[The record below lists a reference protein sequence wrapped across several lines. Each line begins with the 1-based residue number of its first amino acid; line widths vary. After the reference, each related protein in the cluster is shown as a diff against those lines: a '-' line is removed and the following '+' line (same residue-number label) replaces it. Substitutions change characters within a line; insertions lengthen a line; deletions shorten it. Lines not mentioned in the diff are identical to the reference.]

1 MIINELVIYG
11 FGKWV
16 DKTFPINE
24 NLQIFIGENES
35 GKSTIAAFIQQ
46 ILFGFPR
53 SNAKEKSYEPK
64 FASEYGG
71 KLLISDE
78 RYGDLS
84 IERTLKT
91 KMRGDVVVTFEN
103 GETADESF
111 LEILLNGVSQT
122 FYQSIFGFDLEGLQQ
137 VDKLSKNDA
146 NRFFIDAGL
155 LGGDRFIKRY
165 DEVDAKAQTL
175 YTPRATKRPLN
186 VAIAELDDLT
196 RQLERAKEKNS
207 QYLQL
212 LATKQDLK
220 TEENKK
226 QEERLRLQNEGRE
239 IDRLSDQY
247 EEYER
252 YKKLHHFFQENP
264 LTRLPKEGLNDMKRY
279 REQLENLD
287 KKLIE
292 QEQRLDQLK
301 TQFVPSKLLEAYQ
314 NNDEIFEDIQKQL
327 PYIEEA
333 LAQNTVLIEEQND
346 LINRLEKLAENL
358 GVDID
363 NPPVLDE
370 TAETEWQR
378 IEEAW
383 GKKASEKK
391 SILEDHQKVQAEL
404 EEQEVQSSTNQADNN
419 SSQKGLY
426 IAGIIIGILLLLF
439 STNSLQL
446 VGAVVAAI
454 SAVLFFMSF
463 RQNNDDTSV
472 FDTQI
477 DELKTREQTLKTER
491 EKIDKELN
499 QLNNQ
504 WQDFKQQY
512 HLSSAFDHMSS
523 HRAIVNLDQL
533 NYYKGQ
539 LDSIN
544 QRLDN
549 FYSRVDTFDEELAV
563 LRPFMTTKRHNLEQY
578 IQEVRQLIDT
588 LVKQKEAQ
596 KSYLEN
602 AKNVEQ
608 QKVNIKED
616 KRNTQEKMEKLFHNI
631 DAENLDDYFKQYND
645 YEKYSEWYDEYN
657 ALKEKLKNDLNTYHI
672 YGSQNKL
679 GERKRTIS
687 KTIQEIN
694 RDIQE
699 SRDLAVGNAAD
710 IQLLEDGGNYSTLLQ
725 EVENKK
731 SELKDLVDEWVVLKL
746 QSDLIKRTLENAQEG
761 LLPEAI
767 EEANKCFKRLTS
779 ERYTEILFVNNYL
792 KVKRAD
798 GEIFDASELSTATAE
813 QLYVAMRFAFI
824 LSVNETMQLPII
836 IDDGFVNFDH
846 FRTEVMWDII
856 AYMSQF
862 TQVICFTHNEGL
874 ESEFSESEI
883 LLL

>member
-16 DKTFPINE
+16 DKTFSLNE

-46 ILFGFPR
+46 VLFGFPR

-71 KLLISDE
+71 KLLISDD
-78 RYGDLS
+78 RYGNLS
-84 IERTLKT
+84 IERTLRT

-122 FYQSIFGFDLEGLQQ
+122 FYQSIFGFDLEGLQE
-137 VDKLSKNDA
+137 VEKLSKNDA

-165 DEVDAKAQTL
+165 DELDAKAQAL

-186 VAIAELDDLT
+186 LAIAELDDLT
-196 RQLERAKEKNS
+196 RQLERTKEKNS

-220 TEENKK
+220 TEENQK

-239 IDRLSDQY
+239 LDRLSDQY

-252 YKKLHHFFQENP
+252 YEKLHQFFQENP

-287 KKLIE
+287 KKIIE
-292 QEQRLDQLK
+292 QGKRLEQLK

-314 NNDEIFEDIQKQL
+314 NNEEIFEAIQKHL

-333 LAQNTVLIEEQND
+333 LTQNTLLIKEQND

-370 TAETEWQR
+370 TAEAEWQG
-378 IEEAW
+378 IEEAR
-383 GKKASEKK
+383 EKK
-391 SILEDHQKVQAEL
+391 TLEKESVLKNHQQVQAEL
-404 EEQEVQSSTNQADNN
+404 EELEGKSSTNEKNN
-419 SSQKGLY
+419 TSSQNGLY

-439 STNSLQL
+439 STNALQI
-446 VGAVVAAI
+446 VGAVVAAL
-454 SAVLFFMSF
+454 SAVLFFLSS
-463 RQNNDDTSV
+463 RQNNTDTSV

-477 DELKTREQTLKTER
+477 DDLKTRKHTLKDQLEN
-491 EKIDKELN
+491 IDGELN
-499 QLNNQ
+499 QLNKN
-504 WQDFKQQY
+504 WQDFKERY
-512 HLSSAFDHMSS
+512 HLQGISFNMSS
-523 HRAIVNLDQL
+523 HRAMVDLDQL
-533 NYYKGQ
+533 NYHKGQ

-563 LRPFMTTKRHNLEQY
+563 LRPFMTTKRHNLEHY

-588 LVKQKEAQ
+588 LAKQKENQ

-602 AKNVEQ
+602 AKSVEQ
-608 QKVNIKED
+608 QKINIKED
-616 KRNTQEKMEKLFHNI
+616 KQRTQEKMDKLLHNI

-657 ALKEKLKNDLNTYHI
+657 TLKEKLKNDLNTYHI

-679 GERKRTIS
+679 DERKRTIL
-687 KTIQEIN
+687 KTIQEIE

-710 IQLLEDGGNYSTLLQ
+710 IQLLEDGGNYSSLLQ

-767 EEANKCFKRLTS
+767 EEANKCFKRLTN

-798 GEIFDASELSTATAE
+798 GEIFAASELSTATAE

-846 FRTEVMWDII
+846 FRTEVMWDVI

-874 ESEFSESEI
+874 KSEFSESEI
-883 LLL
+883 ILL